1 MFTFF
6 IFSESKVYARNQNFW
21 TSGLKFARI
30 HPQLL
35 IFIISTIE
43 TLSKNIINCRKTR
56 ENDNS
61 KSCRKKYMRTFDAK
75 LHQTKRRKKNRLSK
89 LWIFTLKKRIFMFPR
104 LLKNRDFE
112 TCDIRRNLIFVLN
125 DNFFYAEMILIWK

>member
-1 MFTFF
+1 MFAFF
-6 IFSESKVYARNQNFW
+6 VFSESKVYARNQNFW
-21 TSGLKFARI
+21 TSGLKFACI
-30 HPQLL
+30 HSKLL

-75 LHQTKRRKKNRLSK
+75 LYQTKRRKKTDCQNCENSRL
-89 LWIFTLKKRIFMFPR
+89 KRIFMFLR

>member
-21 TSGLKFARI
+21 TSGLKFACI
-30 HPQLL
+30 HPLTPNFHYFHHRNLEQKYNW
-35 IFIISTIE
+35 FQ
-43 TLSKNIINCRKTR
+43 
-56 ENDNS
+56 ENEGNDDS
-61 KSCRKKYMRTFDAK
+61 KSFNKKYLRTFDAK
-75 LHQTKRRKKNRLSK
+75 LHQTKRRKQTDCQNCENSRL
-89 LWIFTLKKRIFMFPR
+89 KRIFMCLR

-125 DNFFYAEMILIWK
+125 DIIFYAEMILIWK